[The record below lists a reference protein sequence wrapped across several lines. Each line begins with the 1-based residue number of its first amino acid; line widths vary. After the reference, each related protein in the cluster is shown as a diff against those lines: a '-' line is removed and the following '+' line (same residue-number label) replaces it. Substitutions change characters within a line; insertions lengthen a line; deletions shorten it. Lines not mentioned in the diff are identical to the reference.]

1 MWVVYSLIGILAIA
15 VQTVSAQ
22 EMRRDTLCMS
32 VYFAPGFSSVT
43 SESELYRLDSLA
55 DRLQSLCAAA
65 DGRVSG
71 ILVKGWTSPEGADR
85 LNERLSESR
94 ARGVVR
100 YLADRAALP
109 DSLLE
114 AGGGGV
120 DWQHL
125 AEEASACPDLPDR
138 GEVLRILENT
148 PVWVVRNGRVV
159 DGRKRRLGMLHGG
172 IPYNHLYKE
181 AFPALRRADIRAVV
195 SGGPQFPPPS
205 HERSSETYSDNVRQ
219 PAAVPADS
227 CRRSERS
234 AAAEDAVTEDV
245 DADASASLPAEDAPE
260 GNSVLA
266 SESGNA
272 PESAFVAESAA
283 EPAVRAMREPW
294 VALKTNLLYDALLV
308 PNVGIEFRFADRW
321 SVGADY
327 MHAWWSNDRKHRYW
341 RCYGGEVTLRRY
353 FGATPFTGHHVGIY
367 GTMLTYDFEFSGKG
381 WQSDGFSYG
390 GGLEYG
396 YSLPVARRL
405 NLDFSIGVGYFG
417 GRYKEYVPMDGC
429 YVWQS
434 TRRRHWFGPTR
445 AQISLVWILGGERRS
460 GKGGAR

>member
-1 MWVVYSLIGILAIA
+1 M
-15 VQTVSAQ
+15 
-22 EMRRDTLCMS
+22 
-32 VYFAPGFSSVT
+32 
-43 SESELYRLDSLA
+43 
-55 DRLQSLCAAA
+55 
-65 DGRVSG
+65 
-71 ILVKGWTSPEGADR
+71 
-85 LNERLSESR
+85 
-94 ARGVVR
+94 
-100 YLADRAALP
+100 
-109 DSLLE
+109 
-114 AGGGGV
+114 
-120 DWQHL
+120 
-125 AEEASACPDLPDR
+125 
-138 GEVLRILENT
+138 
-148 PVWVVRNGRVV
+148 
-159 DGRKRRLGMLHGG
+159 
-172 IPYNHLYKE
+172 
-181 AFPALRRADIRAVV
+181 
-195 SGGPQFPPPS
+195 
-205 HERSSETYSDNVRQ
+205 
-219 PAAVPADS
+219 
-227 CRRSERS
+227 
-234 AAAEDAVTEDV
+234 
-245 DADASASLPAEDAPE
+245 
-260 GNSVLA
+260 
-266 SESGNA
+266 
-272 PESAFVAESAA
+272 
-283 EPAVRAMREPW
+283 RAMREPW